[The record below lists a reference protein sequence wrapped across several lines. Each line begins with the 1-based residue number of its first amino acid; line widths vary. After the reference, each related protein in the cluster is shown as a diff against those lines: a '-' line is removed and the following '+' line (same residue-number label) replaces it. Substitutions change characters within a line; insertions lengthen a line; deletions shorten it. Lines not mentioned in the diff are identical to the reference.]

1 MKSYFFYL
9 TFHIAGI
16 IICSILGVY
25 LGNHHLWF
33 SMAGCLVLLSLLA
46 INLYR
51 MQIKQT
57 KMLQRIVECV
67 QSQSLSEKIHAPF
80 ETQAITQ
87 IANQL
92 NTLLQSQKE
101 KMQKEESRFLYYNQL
116 LQEVDTALIV
126 TDNKGIIEWYN
137 HSAENLFGQQM
148 YLPECIHQGIVA
160 GHDVIHYEKDSR
172 QMDLALSQN
181 RMLVQGRECRIISL
195 RNLHGTLNRTEMEAW
210 QKLIRVLTHEIM
222 NSITPIISLS
232 DTLCERSNEGPLSE
246 SAQQTLQQG
255 LGIIHRRCKGLME
268 FVQNYRKL
276 TRIAPPVKVP
286 IGINAFL
293 KDLQRLVGGTDIRF
307 TDDTPA
313 GSVWHADRG
322 QMEQVFLN
330 LLKNAREA
338 CRNCPEPE
346 IIVHANKQ
354 KERIIFTIKDNGEGI
369 LPEVRER
376 IFVPFFTTKPNGSGI
391 GLSLCR
397 QIITLHDGSI
407 LVHSEPGSGS
417 EFVLEFTE

>member
-195 RNLHGTLNRTEMEAW
+195 KNLHGTLNRTEMEAW

-246 SAQQTLQQG
+246 SVQQTLQQG

-313 GSVWHADRG
+313 GCVWHADRG

>member
-1 MKSYFFYL
+1 
-9 TFHIAGI
+9 
-16 IICSILGVY
+16 
-25 LGNHHLWF
+25 
-33 SMAGCLVLLSLLA
+33 
-46 INLYR
+46 
-51 MQIKQT
+51 
-57 KMLQRIVECV
+57 MLQRIVECV

-195 RNLHGTLNRTEMEAW
+195 KNLHGTLNRTEMEAW

-286 IGINAFL
+286 IGVNAFL

-313 GSVWHADRG
+313 GCVWHADRG

>member
-195 RNLHGTLNRTEMEAW
+195 KNLHGTLNRTEMEAW

-246 SAQQTLQQG
+246 SVQQTLQQG

>member
-92 NTLLQSQKE
+92 NTLLQTQKE

-195 RNLHGTLNRTEMEAW
+195 KNLHGTLNRTEMEAW

-232 DTLCERSNEGPLSE
+232 DTLCERSSEGPLSE

-313 GSVWHADRG
+313 GCVWHADRA

>member
-33 SMAGCLVLLSLLA
+33 SMAGCLVLLSLLT

-195 RNLHGTLNRTEMEAW
+195 KNLHGTLNRTEMEAW

-346 IIVHANKQ
+346 IIVCANKQ

>member
-148 YLPECIHQGIVA
+148 YLPEYIHQGIVA

-195 RNLHGTLNRTEMEAW
+195 KNLHGTLNRTEMEAW

-222 NSITPIISLS
+222 DSITPIISLS
-232 DTLCERSNEGPLSE
+232 DTLCERSSEGPLSE

-286 IGINAFL
+286 IGVNAFL

>member
-181 RMLVQGRECRIISL
+181 RMLMQGRECRIISL
-195 RNLHGTLNRTEMEAW
+195 KNLHGTLNRTEMEAW

-246 SAQQTLQQG
+246 SVQQTLQQG

>member
-1 MKSYFFYL
+1 
-9 TFHIAGI
+9 
-16 IICSILGVY
+16 
-25 LGNHHLWF
+25 
-33 SMAGCLVLLSLLA
+33 
-46 INLYR
+46 
-51 MQIKQT
+51 
-57 KMLQRIVECV
+57 
-67 QSQSLSEKIHAPF
+67 
-80 ETQAITQ
+80 
-87 IANQL
+87 
-92 NTLLQSQKE
+92 
-101 KMQKEESRFLYYNQL
+101 
-116 LQEVDTALIV
+116 
-126 TDNKGIIEWYN
+126 
-137 HSAENLFGQQM
+137 
-148 YLPECIHQGIVA
+148 
-160 GHDVIHYEKDSR
+160 
-172 QMDLALSQN
+172 MDLALSQN

-195 RNLHGTLNRTEMEAW
+195 KNLHGTLNRTEMEAW

-276 TRIAPPVKVP
+276 TRIAPPVKTP
-286 IGINAFL
+286 IEVSAFL

-313 GSVWHADRG
+313 GCVWHADRA

-338 CRNCPEPE
+338 CRNRTAPE
-346 IIVHANKQ
+346 IIVRASKQ
-354 KERIIFTIKDNGEGI
+354 KKRIVFTIKDNGEGI

-397 QIITLHDGSI
+397 QIVTLHDGSI
-407 LVHSEPGSGS
+407 LVHSEPDRGS
-417 EFVLEFTE
+417 EFVLEFAE

>member
-195 RNLHGTLNRTEMEAW
+195 KNLHGTLNRTEMEAW

-286 IGINAFL
+286 IGVNAFL

>member
-195 RNLHGTLNRTEMEAW
+195 KNLHGTLNRTEMEAW

-246 SAQQTLQQG
+246 SVQQTLQQG

-417 EFVLEFTE
+417 EFVLDFTE

>member
-80 ETQAITQ
+80 ETRAITQ

-195 RNLHGTLNRTEMEAW
+195 KNLHGTLNRTEMEAW

-232 DTLCERSNEGPLSE
+232 DTLCERSSEGPLSE

-276 TRIAPPVKVP
+276 TRIAPPVKTP
-286 IGINAFL
+286 IEVSAFL
-293 KDLQRLVGGTDIRF
+293 KDLQRLVGGTDIRL

-313 GSVWHADRG
+313 GCVWHADRA

-346 IIVHANKQ
+346 IIVRANKQ

>member
-80 ETQAITQ
+80 ETRAITQ

-195 RNLHGTLNRTEMEAW
+195 KNLHGTLNRTEMEAW

-246 SAQQTLQQG
+246 SVQQTLQQG

-313 GSVWHADRG
+313 GCVWHADRA

-330 LLKNAREA
+330 VLKNARKA

-346 IIVHANKQ
+346 IIVRANKQ

>member
-195 RNLHGTLNRTEMEAW
+195 KNLHGTLNRTEMEAW

-232 DTLCERSNEGPLSE
+232 DTLCERSSEGPLSE

-286 IGINAFL
+286 IGVNAFL

-313 GSVWHADRG
+313 GCVWHADRG

>member
-195 RNLHGTLNRTEMEAW
+195 KNLHGTLNRTEMEAW

-313 GSVWHADRG
+313 GCVWHADRG

>member
-1 MKSYFFYL
+1 MKTYSFY
-9 TFHIAGI
+9 TISH
-16 IICSILGVY
+16 ILGIVACSL
-25 LGNHHLWF
+25 LGAFLSTCHLWF
-33 SMAGCLVLLSLLA
+33 SVTGCALLLLLLA
-46 INLYR
+46 VRLYR
-51 MQIKQT
+51 IQMRQT
-57 KMLQRIVECV
+57 RMLQRIVECV
-67 QSQSLSEKIHAPF
+67 KSQSLSERISAPF
-80 ETQAITQ
+80 ESRTIVHLAQE
-87 IANQL
+87 L
-92 NTLLQSQKE
+92 SVLLQEQKE
-101 KMQKEESRFLYYNQL
+101 KMQKEEARFRYYEQL

-126 TDNKGIIEWYN
+126 ANTQGIVEWCN
-137 HSAENLFGQQM
+137 RSADRLFGRPVR
-148 YLPECIHQGIVA
+148 LPECVDQALAEGQEVM
-160 GHDVIHYEKDSR
+160 HYEHDGR
-172 QMDLALSQN
+172 PMDLALSQN

-195 RNLHGTLNRTEMEAW
+195 KNLHGTLNRTEMEAW

-232 DTLCERSNEGPLSE
+232 DTLCERSSAAPLNE

-276 TRIAPPVKVP
+276 TRIAPPVKTP
-286 IGINAFL
+286 ILVSAFL

-307 TDDTPA
+307 MDDTPA
-313 GSVWHADRG
+313 GSVWHADRA

-338 CRNCPEPE
+338 CRNRPIPE
-346 IIVHANKQ
+346 IIVRTSKQ
-354 KERIIFTIKDNGEGI
+354 KGRIVFSVKDNGEGI

-397 QIITLHDGSI
+397 QIVILHDGSI
-407 LVHSEPGSGS
+407 LVHSEPDCGS
-417 EFVLEFTE
+417 EFILEFAE

>member
-148 YLPECIHQGIVA
+148 YLPEYIHQGIVA

-195 RNLHGTLNRTEMEAW
+195 KNLHGTLNRTEMEAW

-246 SAQQTLQQG
+246 SVQQTLQQG

-346 IIVHANKQ
+346 IIVRANKQ

>member
-195 RNLHGTLNRTEMEAW
+195 KNLHGTLNRTEMEAW

-232 DTLCERSNEGPLSE
+232 DTLCERSSEGPLSE

>member
-181 RMLVQGRECRIISL
+181 RMLMQGRECRIISL
-195 RNLHGTLNRTEMEAW
+195 KNLHGTLKRTEMEAW

>member
-1 MKSYFFYL
+1 MKTYSFYII
-9 TFHIAGI
+9 THITGI
-16 IICSILGVY
+16 VACSLLGAF
-25 LGNHHLWF
+25 LGTRHLWF
-33 SMAGCLVLLSLLA
+33 SVTGCALLLLVLA
-46 INLYR
+46 IRLYR
-51 MQIKQT
+51 IQMRQT

-67 QSQSLSEKIHAPF
+67 RSQSLSERITAPF
-80 ETQAITQ
+80 ESRTIVHLARE
-87 IANQL
+87 L
-92 NTLLQSQKE
+92 SVLLQDQKE
-101 KMQKEESRFLYYNQL
+101 KMQKEEARFRYYEQL

-126 TDNKGIIEWYN
+126 ANAQGIVEWCN
-137 HSAENLFGQQM
+137 CSATRLFGRSVR
-148 YLPECIHQGIVA
+148 LPECICQALAEGQEVM
-160 GHDVIHYEKDSR
+160 HYEHEGR
-172 QMDLALSQN
+172 PMDLALSQN

-195 RNLHGTLNRTEMEAW
+195 KNLHGTLNRTEMEAW

-276 TRIAPPVKVP
+276 TRIAPPVKTP
-286 IGINAFL
+286 IEVSAFL

-307 TDDTPA
+307 TNDTPA
-313 GSVWHADRG
+313 GCVWHADRA

-338 CRNCPEPE
+338 CRNRAVPE
-346 IIVHANKQ
+346 IIVRACKQ
-354 KERIIFTIKDNGEGI
+354 KKRIIFTIKDNGEGI

-397 QIITLHDGSI
+397 QIVTLHDGSI
-407 LVHSEPGSGS
+407 LVHSEPDRGS
-417 EFVLEFTE
+417 EFILEFAE

>member
-46 INLYR
+46 ISLYR

-195 RNLHGTLNRTEMEAW
+195 KNLHGTLNRTEMEAW

-246 SAQQTLQQG
+246 SVQQTLQQG

-313 GSVWHADRG
+313 GSVWHADRA

-346 IIVHANKQ
+346 IIVRANKQ
-354 KERIIFTIKDNGEGI
+354 KKRIIFTIKDNGEGI

>member
-46 INLYR
+46 ISLYR

-195 RNLHGTLNRTEMEAW
+195 KNLHGTLNRTEMEAW

-246 SAQQTLQQG
+246 SVQQTLQQG

-286 IGINAFL
+286 IGVNAFL

-307 TDDTPA
+307 TDDTPS
-313 GSVWHADRG
+313 GSVWHADRA

-346 IIVHANKQ
+346 IIVRANKQ

>member
-195 RNLHGTLNRTEMEAW
+195 KNLHGTLNRTEMEAW

-232 DTLCERSNEGPLSE
+232 DTLCERNSEGPLSE

-286 IGINAFL
+286 IGVNAFL

-313 GSVWHADRG
+313 GCFWHADRA

-346 IIVHANKQ
+346 IIVCANKQ

>member
-181 RMLVQGRECRIISL
+181 RMLMQGRECRIISL
-195 RNLHGTLNRTEMEAW
+195 KNLHGTLNRTEMEAW

-232 DTLCERSNEGPLSE
+232 DTLCERSCEGPLSE

-286 IGINAFL
+286 IGVNAFL

-313 GSVWHADRG
+313 GCVWHADRA

>member
-1 MKSYFFYL
+1 
-9 TFHIAGI
+9 
-16 IICSILGVY
+16 
-25 LGNHHLWF
+25 
-33 SMAGCLVLLSLLA
+33 
-46 INLYR
+46 
-51 MQIKQT
+51 
-57 KMLQRIVECV
+57 MLQRIVECV

-92 NTLLQSQKE
+92 NTFLQSQKE

-195 RNLHGTLNRTEMEAW
+195 KNLHGTLNRTEMEAW

-246 SAQQTLQQG
+246 SVQQTLQQG

-286 IGINAFL
+286 IGVNAFL

-307 TDDTPA
+307 TDDTPD

-346 IIVHANKQ
+346 IIVRANKQ

-369 LPEVRER
+369 LTEVRER

-407 LVHSEPGSGS
+407 LVHSEPGNGS

>member
-181 RMLVQGRECRIISL
+181 RMLMQGRECRIISL
-195 RNLHGTLNRTEMEAW
+195 KNLHGTLNRTEMEAW

-232 DTLCERSNEGPLSE
+232 DTLCERSCEGPLSE

-286 IGINAFL
+286 IGVNAFL

-313 GSVWHADRG
+313 GCVWHADRA

-346 IIVHANKQ
+346 IIVRANKQ

>member
-195 RNLHGTLNRTEMEAW
+195 KNLHGTLNRTEMEAW

-246 SAQQTLQQG
+246 SVQQTLQQG

-313 GSVWHADRG
+313 GCVWHADRG

-338 CRNCPEPE
+338 CRNCPESE

>member
-16 IICSILGVY
+16 IICSILSVY

-46 INLYR
+46 ISLYR

-195 RNLHGTLNRTEMEAW
+195 KNLHGTLNRTEMEAW

-232 DTLCERSNEGPLSE
+232 DTLCERSSEGPLSE
-246 SAQQTLQQG
+246 SVQQTLQQG

-293 KDLQRLVGGTDIRF
+293 RDLQRLVGGTDIRF

>member
-1 MKSYFFYL
+1 
-9 TFHIAGI
+9 
-16 IICSILGVY
+16 
-25 LGNHHLWF
+25 
-33 SMAGCLVLLSLLA
+33 
-46 INLYR
+46 
-51 MQIKQT
+51 
-57 KMLQRIVECV
+57 
-67 QSQSLSEKIHAPF
+67 
-80 ETQAITQ
+80 
-87 IANQL
+87 
-92 NTLLQSQKE
+92 
-101 KMQKEESRFLYYNQL
+101 
-116 LQEVDTALIV
+116 
-126 TDNKGIIEWYN
+126 
-137 HSAENLFGQQM
+137 
-148 YLPECIHQGIVA
+148 
-160 GHDVIHYEKDSR
+160 
-172 QMDLALSQN
+172 
-181 RMLVQGRECRIISL
+181 
-195 RNLHGTLNRTEMEAW
+195 
-210 QKLIRVLTHEIM
+210 
-222 NSITPIISLS
+222 
-232 DTLCERSNEGPLSE
+232 
-246 SAQQTLQQG
+246 
-255 LGIIHRRCKGLME
+255 ME

-286 IGINAFL
+286 IGVNAFL

-313 GSVWHADRG
+313 GCVWHADRA

-346 IIVHANKQ
+346 IIVRANKQ

>member
-195 RNLHGTLNRTEMEAW
+195 KNLHGTLNRTEMEAW

-232 DTLCERSNEGPLSE
+232 DTLCERSSEGPLSE

-346 IIVHANKQ
+346 IIVRANKQ

>member
-195 RNLHGTLNRTEMEAW
+195 KNLHGTLNRTEMEAW
-210 QKLIRVLTHEIM
+210 QKLIRELTHEIM
-222 NSITPIISLS
+222 NSITPIIYLS

-286 IGINAFL
+286 IGVNAFL